1 MKIRAI
7 SIKTT
12 IMIKN
17 FIKSA
22 FRNLWKTKG
31 YSFLNIFGLALGIA
45 VTALIFLWVED
56 EVSWNDNFVNKKDI
70 YITKSKQTYD
80 GNINVFESTPGPF
93 AKEIQREFPEVIHA
107 GRLNWGSSN
116 LFTVDDK
123 QIYQFGYYADPQILS
138 ILAPEFL
145 DGDPK
150 SALNEPSKIV
160 LSESGAIKLFG
171 TTQVVGKTV
180 KFDNNEVFTVSG
192 VTKDFPKNSSFRYD
206 WLIDF
211 KKLESANANF
221 GYDNWGNNSV
231 ITLVQ
236 LDPTADL
243 SAVNNKLK
251 YYIEDKQGVKE
262 HVDENFLYPME
273 RWKMYNVFKQG
284 IEQDGKIKSVRL
296 FTSIAWLVLLIAC
309 INFMNLSTARSE
321 KRAKEVSMRKIVG
334 AKKKSLIFQF
344 LGESIV
350 FAFLAG
356 LLAIGLVKLGLPS
369 FNSFVYK
376 ELTIGIDKWSHI
388 GFITAIIL
396 ICGIVSGSYPAFF
409 LSSFDPLTTLKGGTR
424 KVGSSGIIRKALV
437 IIQFTA
443 AIILMICTSVIY
455 LQVQHAKSRDLGF
468 DRSQVIMTN
477 IQGDMSKHIEVIK
490 QELKA
495 TGKIDA
501 VGLSI
506 SSILNVGSNTSGFKW
521 DGKDPKSS
529 ILIGYT
535 FVDPDFIDALSIKL
549 KDGRNFRPNFL
560 GDSSSILINESF
572 AKLIQPDGLVAG
584 KPVVMNELPFTI
596 AGVVDNYVYNNIYG
610 SPEPLM
616 LAPLDVGYKYGY
628 TGGVMNIKT
637 KAGVDIPE
645 VLKQIEG
652 IVKKYNPEF
661 PFDYKFLDDA
671 FNNFFS
677 TEIMLQKLASL
688 FAILA
693 IIISCLG
700 LLGLA
705 AFSAE
710 QRAREVSIRKVLGA
724 SVGRLVGMLNL
735 EFIILVGISCLIA
748 FPIAWYFMN
757 DWLKG
762 YSYHMKM
769 PWIIFILIA
778 ALALIIALFTI
789 SSQALRA
796 ATSNP
801 TKTLRNE

>member
-1 MKIRAI
+1 
-7 SIKTT
+7 
-12 IMIKN
+12 MIKN

-80 GNINVFESTPGPF
+80 GNINVFESTPALF
-93 AKEIQREFPEVIHA
+93 AKAIKNEVPGILHS
-107 GRLNWGSSN
+107 GRLDWGNNS
-116 LFTVDDK
+116 LFTVGDK
-123 QIYQFGYYADPQILS
+123 QIYQFGYYADPEILS
-138 ILAPEFL
+138 IFKPEFL
-145 DGDPK
+145 DGNAK
-150 SALNEPSKIV
+150 SALDEPTKIV
-160 LSESGAIKLFG
+160 LSETAAKKLFD
-171 TTQVVGKTV
+171 TDQAVGKTV
-180 KFDNNEVFTVSG
+180 KLDNNEVYTVSA
-192 VTKDFPKNSSFRYD
+192 VTKDFPKNSNYRYE
-206 WLIDF
+206 WLINF
-211 KKLESANANF
+211 KKFEEAKVGSGL
-221 GYDNWGNNSV
+221 DNWGNNS
-231 ITLVQ
+231 IQTLVQ
-236 LDPTADL
+236 LEPTADL
-243 SAVNNKLK
+243 ATVNNKLK
-251 YYIEDKQGVKE
+251 FFVDGKQGSNE
-262 HVDENFLYPME
+262 HKDENFLYPME
-273 RWKMYNVFKQG
+273 RWKMYNSFKQG

-334 AKKKSLIFQF
+334 AKKKSLILQF

-350 FAFLAG
+350 FAFIAG
-356 LLAIGLVKLGLPS
+356 LLAIGLVQLGLPL
-369 FNSFVYK
+369 FNTFVYK
-376 ELTIGIDKWSHI
+376 DLTIGLNNWSHI

-396 ICGIVSGSYPAFF
+396 VCGVVSGSYPAFF
-409 LSSFDPLTTLKGGTR
+409 LSSFDPLTTLKGGKRRAGT
-424 KVGSSGIIRKALV
+424 SNIIRKVLV
-437 IIQFTA
+437 VTQFTA

-455 LQVQHAKSRDLGF
+455 LQVQHAKNRDLGF
-468 DRSQVIMTN
+468 DRSQVITTN
-477 IQGDMSKHIEVIK
+477 IQGDMLKHIDVIK
-490 QELKA
+490 QELKS
-495 TGKIDA
+495 TGNIES

-506 SSILNVGSNTSGFKW
+506 SDILNVGSNTSGFEW

-529 ILIGYT
+529 ILIGFT
-535 FVDPDFIDALSIKL
+535 FVDPDFTDALSIKI
-549 KDGRNFRPNFL
+549 KDGRKFRPNFL
-560 GDSSSILINESF
+560 GDSTSILINESF
-572 AKLIQPDGLVAG
+572 AKLIQPDGLVSG
-584 KPVVMNELPFTI
+584 KMIKMNGLSFTI

-610 SPEPLM
+610 TPEPLM
-616 LAPLDVGYKYGY
+616 LAPVDIGYSYGY
-628 TGGVMNIKT
+628 TGGIMNIKT
-637 KAGVDIPE
+637 KTGTDVQE
-645 VLKQIEG
+645 VVKQIEG

-661 PFDYKFLDDA
+661 PFSYKFLDES
-671 FNNFFS
+671 FNNYFS

-724 SVGRLVGMLNL
+724 SVLRLVKMLNY
-735 EFIILVGISCLIA
+735 EFLILVGISCLIA

-762 YSYHMKM
+762 YSYHMEM
-769 PWIIFILIA
+769 PWIIFLSIA

-789 SSQALRA
+789 STQALRA